1 MESIIRFRQMMAE
14 EKFHEVQRLIEV
26 QLALQTDVRS
36 ELLLLYY
43 EALTNQN
50 KKLPLNLLL
59 ELAEQESQKQN
70 HDYVLNLLQEI
81 GKSEEE
87 RFYLKISKLKI
98 LAAEDQGRMD
108 DLYLYLAD
116 CLLRQYEKQ
125 VPSLPEWVTKY
136 IEKYFKHDYNLRLK
150 ELALTLLLGN
160 LGDAE
165 KLTQDLILQC
175 FEKSSPKGT
184 SSKLILIG
192 EILKTGSAKN
202 QLEIYQNFC
211 VYHAQGVNSKADLKR
226 IAEMVIYFDNFT
238 FQVLVLNLLN
248 RLSLNDIASEYAS
261 AIKTNPQYSFVY
273 LDKYFSDLKRY
284 FHSAPDKAKPEII
297 QVPRPDLKLE
307 GKVKQH
313 LISPVLES
321 ENVEDEKSY
330 FNLIK
335 YQNFSADQLCD
346 LTVSFLQ
353 SEMPT
358 VALYAADEALRKAQD
373 NQAFLKSSYLKLNC
387 LLQLKDFRAALD
399 TCLNALSKATTET
412 DILSFLYGQAEIH
425 IRLNEV
431 KQAKAILKQILR
443 IDENYRLTKER
454 LDKLNEI

>member
-1 MESIIRFRQMMAE
+1 MMAE

-26 QLALQTDVRS
+26 QLALQTDVRG
-36 ELLLLYY
+36 ELLFLYY
-43 EALTNQN
+43 ESLINQN

-70 HDYVLNLLQEI
+70 HDFVLKLLNEI
-81 GKSEEE
+81 GKNEEE
-87 RFYLKISKLKI
+87 RFYLRISKLKI
-98 LAAEDQGRMD
+98 VAAETQGRMD
-108 DLYLYLAD
+108 DLYLYLSD
-116 CLLRQYEKQ
+116 CLIRQYEKQ
-125 VPSLPEWVTKY
+125 VPSLPESVTKY

-150 ELALTLLLGN
+150 ELALTLQLGN
-160 LGDAE
+160 TKHAE
-165 KLTQDLILQC
+165 DLTRDLILQC

-192 EILKTGSAKN
+192 EILKTGSFKN

-211 VYHAQGVNSKADLKR
+211 LYHAQGVSNKADLKR
-226 IAEMVIYFDNFT
+226 IAEMVIYFEDFT

-248 RLSLNDIASEYAS
+248 RLDLQEIATEYAS
-261 AIKTNPQYSFVY
+261 AIKTSPQYSFVY
-273 LDKYFSDLKRY
+273 LDKYFNDLKK
-284 FHSAPDKAKPEII
+284 FFFTAPKKSKPQAEQI
-297 QVPRPDLKLE
+297 PAPDLKLE
-307 GKVKQH
+307 GKIKQQ
-313 LISPVLES
+313 LISPVIES
-321 ENVEDEKSY
+321 EEVEDEKNY

-335 YQNFSADQLCD
+335 YQNFNADQLCD

-358 VALYAADEALRKAQD
+358 VALYAADEALKKSED
-373 NQAFLKSSYLKLNC
+373 NQSFLKCSYLKLNC

-399 TCLNALSKATTET
+399 TCLNALTKATTET

-431 KQAKAILKQILR
+431 K
-443 IDENYRLTKER
+443 
-454 LDKLNEI
+454 